1 MLEPFTPALDEAGG
15 RPTNAYLRDFLAQ
28 KCDSPAAR
36 KKAGSELV
44 TFVNCFSKKAHWL
57 DLYVPQLQKSKPRFV
72 MPRQLIEKLTQYVE
86 TRLADFEPIEAS
98 IPYFDNQAVDRLVKY
113 LCKYCLLATL

>member
-28 KCDSPAAR
+28 ECDSPAAR

-57 DLYVPQLQKSKPRFV
+57 DLYEPLKLQKSKPRFV
-72 MPRQLIEKLTQYVE
+72 MPRQLVEKLTQYVE
-86 TRLADFEPIEAS
+86 TQLAKFEPI
-98 IPYFDNQAVDRLVKY
+98 R
-113 LCKYCLLATL
+113 